1 MAEDIKE
8 TVEKVEA
15 EVVEEAKKAEAAVA
29 DGAKKAE
36 AAVESEARK
45 VAVEGATGGLVDIT
59 SLVMLAILLA
69 AALILNMTVGNALA
83 TIGIK
88 PQFVIAAYCLT
99 IILTKASFAQ
109 ALIYGL
115 IAAAVTQLS
124 TSIPGL
130 NFLTEAAGAL
140 VMALFVK
147 TQIKA
152 GGVSVTPLVGTFV
165 ATFVSGALF
174 AIIGTVIMGAEVG
187 TAIVK
192 LPIVLG
198 TSVFNAVV
206 VQALYIPL
214 RKVLNK

>member
-1 MAEDIKE
+1 MSE
-8 TVEKVEA
+8 
-15 EVVEEAKKAEAAVA
+15 
-29 DGAKKAE
+29 
-36 AAVESEARK
+36 EARK
-45 VAVEGATGGLVDIT
+45 VTAKDSTNGGLVDVT

-83 TIGIK
+83 TVGLK
-88 PQFVIAAYCLT
+88 PQFIIAAYCLT
-99 IILTKASFAQ
+99 IILNEASPVQ
-109 ALIYGL
+109 AVIYGL

-140 VMALFVK
+140 TMAAFVK

-152 GGVSVTPLVGTFV
+152 GGVNITPLVGTLL

-174 AIIGTVIMGAEVG
+174 AVIGTVIMGADVATSLVKIPIVIG
-187 TAIVK
+187 TACFGAI
-192 LPIVLG
+192 
-198 TSVFNAVV
+198 V
-206 VQALYIPL
+206 VQALYIPM